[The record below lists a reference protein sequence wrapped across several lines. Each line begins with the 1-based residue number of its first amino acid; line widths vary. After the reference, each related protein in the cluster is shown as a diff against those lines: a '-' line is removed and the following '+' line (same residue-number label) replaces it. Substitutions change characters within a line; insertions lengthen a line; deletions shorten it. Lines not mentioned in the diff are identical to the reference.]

1 MRISYQVV
9 AISTVSVMVALL
21 PVVYVLELSI
31 VNALSLLA
39 MASLLSAT
47 VAYWFTRRIRHGF
60 IALDVGLQNF
70 KDGEFS
76 SSLAYQGSDELSDLC
91 ALYNETAE
99 QLRREKHWLYQRE
112 LMLDK
117 VLQSSPDV
125 LFLVNDQGIVVFSN
139 WSARTFFNKTSRLE
153 GFTMNTLLNELPD
166 PVQAMLQNG
175 KEGLFSIVDNNA
187 EHEIWHC
194 ATGAFLLN
202 NQQHQLFILKQMT
215 RELSRQEAQVWKKV
229 IRIIS
234 HELNNSLGPI
244 SSMLH
249 SGQILAAK
257 IEEPRLG
264 RVFNTIQE
272 RINHLNQF
280 VQDYGK
286 FAKLPVP
293 HLSLIN
299 WSYLVEQLHQQWQF
313 NVDIEE
319 GVALY
324 ADEIQLEQMLIN
336 LLKNAHESESV
347 IEAISLTVKAIND
360 TVVIEVNDKGKGMSP
375 NVMASALIPFYS
387 TKPTGSG
394 LGLALCREIADAHNG
409 HIGLMNREEGG
420 LCVRVNLPKQSF
432 VQ

>member
-1 MRISYQVV
+1 
-9 AISTVSVMVALL
+9 
-21 PVVYVLELSI
+21 
-31 VNALSLLA
+31 
-39 MASLLSAT
+39 
-47 VAYWFTRRIRHGF
+47 
-60 IALDVGLQNF
+60 
-70 KDGEFS
+70 
-76 SSLAYQGSDELSDLC
+76 
-91 ALYNETAE
+91 
-99 QLRREKHWLYQRE
+99 
-112 LMLDK
+112 
-117 VLQSSPDV
+117 
-125 LFLVNDQGIVVFSN
+125 
-139 WSARTFFNKTSRLE
+139 
-153 GFTMNTLLNELPD
+153 
-166 PVQAMLQNG
+166 
-175 KEGLFSIVDNNA
+175 
-187 EHEIWHC
+187 
-194 ATGAFLLN
+194 
-202 NQQHQLFILKQMT
+202 
-215 RELSRQEAQVWKKV
+215 
-229 IRIIS
+229 
-234 HELNNSLGPI
+234 
-244 SSMLH
+244 MLH

-347 IEAISLTVKAIND
+347 IDAISLTVKAIND